1 MGRVHHSPWPLPSGG
16 EENAVK
22 RHGLRRFYVVG
33 EGVYGEAKSGSV
45 DGKKLVPA
53 KAADAAGGAPDATFR
68 FSRMGPPGAAG
79 AQLSGPTREHLAELM
94 TVGDKKFSRIPAGFT
109 YLGQFIDHD
118 LTMDKTGK
126 PLGENESPITM
137 VQGRSPALDLDSL
150 YGKGPNDPNSE
161 VFYQADLLHLKAGG
175 SDADPN
181 DGFDLPRAGAT
192 PSSAV
197 IPDPRNDENL
207 AVAQTHL
214 AFIRFHNRV
223 VDTLPSTTPAAVKF
237 MRARKIVTRHYQWMI
252 KTDFLS
258 RICDPDVVKDVFTN
272 GRKVF
277 EVGVAPTDIPTMPI
291 EFSVAAYRL
300 GHSMVRAAY
309 NWNVNFDNGEGT
321 LKALFEFSGTSGNLG
336 GDFPLPS
343 IWIAD
348 FRRLYNFGQA
358 GRKDLVVPAA
368 KFNRAM
374 RMDAMLSNPLA
385 KLPQETIGPPKVP
398 MKDPRHD
405 LAFRNLTRAKMVNLA
420 TGQQMVQFLKSNGVN
435 VKALT
440 DAQIRQGSGDG
451 VSLAGLSQTERD
463 AVVARTPL
471 WFYVLREA
479 ELNGGQLAGVGARI
493 VAETFHRA
501 MEGSAT
507 SIVRDPT
514 FKPTLGPN
522 QSTFRMTDLLFFA
535 FEGKKSLLAPLG

>member
-1 MGRVHHSPWPLPSGG
+1 MGRVHHRSRPLPSGG
-16 EENAVK
+16 EEEAVK

-150 YGKGPNDPNSE
+150 YGKGPNDPHSE

-175 SDADPN
+175 SDADPH

-207 AVAQTHL
+207 AVAQIHL

-252 KTDFLS
+252 KTDFLP

-272 GRKVF
+272 GRKAF
-277 EVGVAPTDIPTMPI
+277 EVGVAPTQIPTMPI

-300 GHSMVRAAY
+300 GHSMVR
-309 NWNVNFDNGEGT
+309 E
-321 LKALFEFSGTSGNLG
+321 
-336 GDFPLPS
+336 
-343 IWIAD
+343 I
-348 FRRLYNFGQA
+348 
-358 GRKDLVVPAA
+358 GRASC
-368 KFNRAM
+368 R
-374 RMDAMLSNPLA
+374 
-385 KLPQETIGPPKVP
+385 
-398 MKDPRHD
+398 
-405 LAFRNLTRAKMVNLA
+405 
-420 TGQQMVQFLKSNGVN
+420 
-435 VKALT
+435 
-440 DAQIRQGSGDG
+440 
-451 VSLAGLSQTERD
+451 ER
-463 AVVARTPL
+463 V
-471 WFYVLREA
+471 
-479 ELNGGQLAGVGARI
+479 
-493 VAETFHRA
+493 
-501 MEGSAT
+501 
-507 SIVRDPT
+507 
-514 FKPTLGPN
+514 
-522 QSTFRMTDLLFFA
+522 
-535 FEGKKSLLAPLG
+535 